1 MDDEKVQELHRKV
14 RELRDELKAH
24 AAITSDPKCAALC
37 ETGGEVVGGLEEAF
51 DHFIAKSEK
60 AWQ

>member
-24 AAITSDPKCAALC
+24 AAMTSDPKCAALC
-37 ETGGEVVGGLEEAF
+37 ETGGEVVGGLVEAF